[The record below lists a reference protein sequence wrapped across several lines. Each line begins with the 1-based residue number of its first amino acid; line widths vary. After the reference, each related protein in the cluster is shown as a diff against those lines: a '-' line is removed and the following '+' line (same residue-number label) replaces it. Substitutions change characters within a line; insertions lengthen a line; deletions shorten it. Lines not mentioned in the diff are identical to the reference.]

1 MFRSRLAVACGAL
14 LASAVLAGPA
24 HAADPCVD
32 DHAAGTDATFKLRGR
47 LAQEVTLTATQLR
60 AAVTAG
66 TLTQVEETVTYNTGS
81 TPTHRSYKGVSLY
94 QLMTKLAEP
103 LFGTTI
109 KNPGLRYFVTAT
121 GADAYAAIIAWGDID
136 PGFGNR
142 GDILIAYD
150 ERNDDVAG
158 SQYASI
164 GNVGPRLI
172 VPGDVKGGRYVSCIR
187 DLRLA
192 SSDDSTGVV
201 QGPAGPTG
209 PQGEPGPAGPKGDT
223 GAAGRDA
230 KVTCKSSGRTKV
242 RCTVK
247 YGKRKATLTRSG
259 RVYARGTAGS
269 LTATRT
275 LTKGRYTLR
284 VGSQTFAVRLA

>member
-32 DHAAGTDATFKLRGR
+32 DHTGEAVFKLRGR
-47 LAQEVTLTATQLR
+47 IAQEVTLNATQLR

-66 TLTQVEETVTYNTGS
+66 TLTQVEESVTYNAGA
-81 TPTHRSYKGVSLY
+81 TPTHRSYKGVRLY
-94 QLMTKLAEP
+94 DLMTKLAEP
-103 LFGTTI
+103 LFSTTI

-142 GDILIAYD
+142 TGILIAYD

-158 SQYASI
+158 SDYVSLAD
-164 GNVGPRLI
+164 VGPRLI

-192 SSDDSTGVV
+192 SSDDSNGIVP
-201 QGPAGPTG
+201 GP
-209 PQGEPGPAGPKGDT
+209 PGPAGPKGDK
-223 GAAGRDA
+223 GDKGEPGRDA
-230 KVTCKSSGRTKV
+230 KVTCRSVGHTKV
-242 RCTVK
+242 VCTIK
-247 YGKRKATLTRSG
+247 YTHRRARLTRNG
-259 RVYARGTAGS
+259 RVYARGTAGA
-269 LTATRT
+269 LTATRR
-275 LTKGRYTLR
+275 LESGRYTLR
-284 VGSQTFAVRLA
+284 VGSQAFAVRLGR